1 MKEVLIYREDLKI
14 LLNEENNNW
23 SLSKIESDDKKEIT
37 PPQLYSGPPEK
48 TEHDIKLLKEYL
60 SR

>member
-23 SLSKIESDDKKEIT
+23 ALPKVESDDKKEIKT
-37 PPQLYSGPPEK
+37 PSDIADHKRQLN
-48 TEHDIKLLKEYL
+48 TIKNCLKNI
-60 SR
+60 

>member
-37 PPQLYSGPPEK
+37 PP
-48 TEHDIKLLKEYL
+48 TI
-60 SR
+60 